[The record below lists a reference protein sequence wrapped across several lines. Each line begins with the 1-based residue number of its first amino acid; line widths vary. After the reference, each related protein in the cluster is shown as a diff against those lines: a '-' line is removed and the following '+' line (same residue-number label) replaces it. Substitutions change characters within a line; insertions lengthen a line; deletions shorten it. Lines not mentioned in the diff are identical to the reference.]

1 LRRTNGV
8 PRTCDLEMMTI
19 REILIV
25 SVPILPARKV
35 TTRA

>member
-19 REILIV
+19 REMLIV
-25 SVPILPARKV
+25 SVPIADAQV